1 MFLVLKRSSTEKLSK
16 KSPSTSEKSPKKQPK
31 QVEKTK
37 KNLKQKAKPTEKKKL
52 QQDETNQPNKSTR
65 PLDEVVV
72 YPEIDFQIRELVA
85 DGNQVLIGPLRL
97 TRFERARITG
107 ARSLQL
113 SLGAPSLIAWTNE
126 IRDTISL
133 ATAELDARIL
143 PISIRRVLPNGL
155 YQDIP
160 IDWMK

>member
-1 MFLVLKRSSTEKLSK
+1 LFLVLKRSSTKLSK

-52 QQDETNQPNKSTR
+52 QQDETIQLNKSSR

-126 IRDTISL
+126 IKDTISL

>member
-1 MFLVLKRSSTEKLSK
+1 LFLVLKRSSTKLSK

-37 KNLKQKAKPTEKKKL
+37 KNLKQKAKPAEKKKH
-52 QQDETNQPNKSTR
+52 QQDETIQLNKSTR
-65 PLDEVVV
+65 PVDEVVV
-72 YPEIDFQIRELVA
+72 YPEIEFQVRELVA
-85 DGNQVLIGPLRL
+85 DGNQVLIGQPRL

>member
-1 MFLVLKRSSTEKLSK
+1 MFLVLKRSSTKLSK
-16 KSPSTSEKSPKKQPK
+16 KSPSTSEKLPKKQPK

-52 QQDETNQPNKSTR
+52 QQDETIQHNKSTR
-65 PLDEVVV
+65 PVDEVVV
-72 YPEIDFQIRELVA
+72 YAEIDFQIRELVA
-85 DGNQVLIGPLRL
+85 DGNQVLIGPPRL

>member
-1 MFLVLKRSSTEKLSK
+1 MVLKRSSTEKLSK
-16 KSPSTSEKSPKKQPK
+16 KSSSTREKLPKEQPK
-31 QVEKTK
+31 QREKTK
-37 KNLKQKAKPTEKKKL
+37 KNLKEKAKPTEKKKL
-52 QQDETNQPNKSTR
+52 QQEETIQSNKSTR
-65 PLDEVVV
+65 PVDEVVV
-72 YPEIDFQIRELVA
+72 YPEINFQIRELVA
-85 DGNQVLIGPLRL
+85 DGNQVLIGPPRL

-126 IRDTISL
+126 IRETISL

>member
-1 MFLVLKRSSTEKLSK
+1 LFLVLKRSSTEKLSK
-16 KSPSTSEKSPKKQPK
+16 KSSSTREKLPKEQPK
-31 QVEKTK
+31 QREKTK
-37 KNLKQKAKPTEKKKL
+37 KNLKEKAKPTEKKKL
-52 QQDETNQPNKSTR
+52 QQEETIQSNKSTR
-65 PLDEVVV
+65 PVDEVVV
-72 YPEIDFQIRELVA
+72 YPEINFQIRELVA
-85 DGNQVLIGPLRL
+85 DGNQVLIGPPRL

-126 IRDTISL
+126 IRETISL